1 LDKNISGNAKGKNQM
16 RTISSIP
23 SLYLLAAIVVLAPTA
38 PHAASRAKHGHPKAS
53 HNIPIAPLA
62 ASQPAQPHYDADTWM
77 MFPVSFAAIGFA
89 IRRQRH
95 ALGSLQP
102 LVSLNS

>member
-1 LDKNISGNAKGKNQM
+1 MSP
-16 RTISSIP
+16 TSSIR
-23 SLYLLAAIVVLAPTA
+23 SLYSLVVTVVFAATVVLAPAATY
-38 PHAASRAKHGHPKAS
+38 AASQAKHGHAKAPHS
-53 HNIPIAPLA
+53 TPSIHLA
-62 ASQPAQPHYDADTWM
+62 APQHEQPHFEADTWM

-102 LVSLNS
+102 LVSLS